1 MKIWITIL
9 GIFQVS
15 NSTFASSMPTGAT
28 SGIAEEFGLPM
39 SSPVLTLPISMFIA
53 GYVVG
58 PLFLSPLSE
67 FYGRKY
73 LSIYSV
79 VWYNIWTLACAVAPN
94 MPALLVFRFLSGLG
108 ASAPLSVTGGMYAD
122 IWKDPVVR
130 GRCEYKPSLY
140 TREGCTELLGVTI

>member
-1 MKIWITIL
+1 MKTWITLL

-15 NSTFASSMPTGAT
+15 NSTFASSMPSGAT
-28 SGIAEEFGLPM
+28 RGIADDFGVPI
-39 SSPVLTLPISMFIA
+39 SSPLLTLPISMFIA

-67 FYGRKY
+67 FYGRKQ
-73 LSIYSV
+73 LSILPL
-79 VWYNIWTLACAVAPN
+79 VWYNVWTLACAVAPN
-94 MPALLVFRFLSGLG
+94 MPALLIFRFLSGLG

-130 GRCEYKPSLY
+130 GRCAFPE
-140 TREGCTELLGVTI
+140 